1 MTKISGRT
9 RLTTNFNLPS
19 FYFRS
24 SDYCRFYKF
33 RNGGNILA
41 AKLFFLLP
49 ASHQHCSSITPG
61 NIDGADTTHKQ
72 YGTLR
77 KAPQHNTGRPLLT
90 LTYKHVPLSAGHQP
104 LITTRTLQQPTIPR
118 CLSWKEGVANLVLTN
133 GIRGMVK
140 AEGAYSKS
148 QCKYVN

>member
-1 MTKISGRT
+1 MPGLRRLYVTKISGRT

-49 ASHQHCSSITPG
+49 ASRQHCSSITPG

-72 YGTLR
+72 YGTLS

-90 LTYKHVPLSAGHQP
+90 ITYKHVPLSAATNHLLRLGLSSNQQSHVASVGRREW
-104 LITTRTLQQPTIPR
+104 RT
-118 CLSWKEGVANLVLTN
+118 W
-133 GIRGMVK
+133 
-140 AEGAYSKS
+140 Y
-148 QCKYVN
+148 